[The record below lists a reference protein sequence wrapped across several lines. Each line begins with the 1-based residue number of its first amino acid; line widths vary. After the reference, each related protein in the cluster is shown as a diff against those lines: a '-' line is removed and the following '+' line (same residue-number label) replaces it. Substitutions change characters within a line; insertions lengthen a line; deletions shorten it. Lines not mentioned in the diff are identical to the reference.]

1 MASAETCVLC
11 KDGDCDD
18 PTVVVG
24 EKGLNTLLR
33 FAKMHN
39 DVTIEEDLKSKSS
52 VTVHVI
58 CRREYTRPKRKV
70 SDTPMESPK
79 KKRLRSSV
87 SKFLFFCYGVFFFLF
102 FFLQNSFKSN
112 LWVN

>member
-39 DVTIEEDLKSKSS
+39 DVTIEEELKKKSS
-52 VTVHVI
+52 VTVHVV
-58 CRREYTRPKRKV
+58 CRREYTRPKRKFLN
-70 SDTPMESPK
+70 TPMESPK

-87 SKFLFFCYGVFFFLF
+87 SKFYFFVIVNFFLKIRSI
-102 FFLQNSFKSN
+102 LVYGLN
-112 LWVN
+112 